1 MLFSLKMSQEIGPSP
16 LESFSKLKLAKLLFC
31 KGPDSKYRRLAVN
44 VVSVATPPATI
55 AQKQS

>member
-31 KGPDSKYRRLAVN
+31 KGPDSKYRRLCGLLLKRAF
-44 VVSVATPPATI
+44 VAWS
-55 AQKQS
+55 QL